1 MAQEETT
8 SEAVSTQAADWVST
22 ALSIPMIWPKTTA
35 ITSLAVTALGI
46 TWIIFLTTAPAVP
59 PPPPHDAQRVAEI
72 ERRVREAEIAY
83 RVQIAA
89 DSVPNSTVVR
99 NYSEAVFDPQHAEKK
114 HETPRVH
121 AH

>member
-1 MAQEETT
+1 MAQEEIT
-8 SEAVSTQAADWVST
+8 SEAVTTQAADWLST
-22 ALSIPMIWPKTTA
+22 ALSIPMIWPKMTA

-59 PPPPHDAQRVAEI
+59 PPPPHDARRVAEI
-72 ERRVREAEIAY
+72 EQRVREAEIAY
-83 RVQIAA
+83 RVKIAG

-99 NYSEAVFDPQHAEKK
+99 DYSEAVLDPQHVEKK
-114 HETPRVH
+114 HETPRIH